1 MLSGIDVLVSS
12 QNTSHPGTGRVC
24 FQQEGRKQVEGKQV
38 VKGSGPQTYILRLP
52 PELSVPIIPRRKW
65 RQDMGV
71 GPVLGNS
78 PLKGVLGTSSFATG
92 GPRILPLQHCLLFA
106 WSCRSVRGWAVVRFC
121 EALASRSLTFCLRL

>member
-52 PELSVPIIPRRKW
+52 PELSVPIIPRSKW

-92 GPRILPLQHCLLFA
+92 GPQNSPPAALPPICLVLQICPWLGSGQVL
-106 WSCRSVRGWAVVRFC
+106 
-121 EALASRSLTFCLRL
+121 